1 MTDVYIL
8 LVNHTLSL
16 SVGKKGYN
24 NCCNHLSTKLSHC
37 AQHQC
42 LLRFL
47 SPFFPFLFPSRLL
60 LFLLGSQANVVSN
73 VMCSVDEEV
82 ELIDRSRRM
91 GVFPLVNVPHCLQ
104 FLLSPYIN
112 AIGQRQKSRQAYTCK
127 CPVLKS
133 IVY

>member
-1 MTDVYIL
+1 VNQCDRCVYFISQS
-8 LVNHTLSL
+8 HTQFECWQ
-16 SVGKKGYN
+16 KGYN

-112 AIGQRQKSRQAYTCK
+112 AIGQRQKSRQAYTPASAQC
-127 CPVLKS
+127 
-133 IVY
+133 